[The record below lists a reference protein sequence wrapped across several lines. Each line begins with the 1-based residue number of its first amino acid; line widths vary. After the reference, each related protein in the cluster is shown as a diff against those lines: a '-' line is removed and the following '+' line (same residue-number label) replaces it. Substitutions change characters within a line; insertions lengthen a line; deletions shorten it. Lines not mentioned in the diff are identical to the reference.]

1 MIISLIILKMIFF
14 FFEISN
20 ALLFWSFIPTGTK
33 IWNPNIL
40 PSN

>member
-1 MIISLIILKMIFF
+1 MIISLIIFKMIF